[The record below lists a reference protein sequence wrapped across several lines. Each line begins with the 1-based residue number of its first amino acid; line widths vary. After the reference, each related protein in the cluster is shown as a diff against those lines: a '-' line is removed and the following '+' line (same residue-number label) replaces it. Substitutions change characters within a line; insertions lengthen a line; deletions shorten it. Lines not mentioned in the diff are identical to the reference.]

1 MILQMVKAA
10 RTLIGASANVDL
22 TDGEGSTPFIW
33 VSNNGRI
40 ECVNTLIGAS
50 ANVDLTDD
58 EGSTPFIWAS
68 KNGRIECVNTLIGAS
83 QTLISQ
89 IVKAAR
95 LLSGPRRTGALSV
108 STR

>member
-1 MILQMVKAA
+1 MVKAA

-33 VSNNGRI
+33 ASNNGRI

-50 ANVDLTDD
+50 ANVDFTDG

-68 KNGRIECVNTLIGAS
+68 KNGHIECVNTLIGAS
-83 QTLISQ
+83 QTLIL
-89 IVKAAR
+89 ILILILNADGT
-95 LLSGPRRTGALSV
+95 SGCT
-108 STR
+108 STSNR